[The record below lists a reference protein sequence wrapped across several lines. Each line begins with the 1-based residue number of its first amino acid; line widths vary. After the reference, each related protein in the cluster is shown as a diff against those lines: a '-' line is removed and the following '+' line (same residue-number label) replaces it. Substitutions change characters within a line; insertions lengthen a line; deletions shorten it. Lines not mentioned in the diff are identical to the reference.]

1 MDGSPGLSHSEVR
14 LARRGRNAQH
24 PCLRRSHRSV
34 AVPHRNR
41 SVPQKANHLIEVRCT
56 LPHQHS
62 RAARNTR
69 NASAPGSSPNPP
81 ALAAEKCLLRK
92 CNPLHLRENTM
103 TAHRASCKRTAF
115 SIAIHMLS
123 TIAATRNLMQ
133 NVLCALFCETQPQKH
148 AQIRRIF
155 SVAQMPGS
163 A

>member
-1 MDGSPGLSHSEVR
+1 MHSSQHLRHRASP
-14 LARRGRNAQH
+14 
-24 PCLRRSHRSV
+24 P
-34 AVPHRNR
+34 
-41 SVPQKANHLIEVRCT
+41 
-56 LPHQHS
+56 
-62 RAARNTR
+62 
-69 NASAPGSSPNPP
+69 SPPV
-81 ALAAEKCLLRK
+81 AAEKSLLRK

-123 TIAATRNLMQ
+123 TIAVARNIMQ